1 MSTNEKDIT
10 FNHKSDFSNPN
21 AQRIR
26 GKRKLL
32 GSGQK
37 VNNFE
42 LRFAGRKGKA
52 SLYSS
57 PDITYMGINIDDP
70 EDTNKYFHFHLWQQY
85 NQMAAGPMHFSIG
98 PKFCL

>member
-10 FNHKSDFSNPN
+10 FNHKSDFRNPN

-70 EDTNKYFHFHLWQQY
+70 EDTNKYFHFHLWQ
-85 NQMAAGPMHFSIG
+85 H
-98 PKFCL
+98 